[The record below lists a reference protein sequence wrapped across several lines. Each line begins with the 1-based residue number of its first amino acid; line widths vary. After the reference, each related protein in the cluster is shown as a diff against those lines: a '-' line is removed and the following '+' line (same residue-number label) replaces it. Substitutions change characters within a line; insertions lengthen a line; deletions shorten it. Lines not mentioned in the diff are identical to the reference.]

1 MVKEKERT
9 EEEVIAQAPIEVILG
24 GKKYQVKPLVIR
36 ESREWRKEAGAFQAE
51 IVRYAGVD
59 SDNPEEFEKA
69 LNELLV
75 GRIDTAIDL
84 FFKYAKD
91 LDRDTIEGE
100 ATEAEVAKA
109 FETIC
114 KVAFP
119 FE

>member
-1 MVKEKERT
+1 MVEKKERT
-9 EEEVIAQAPIEVILG
+9 EDEVIAQAPIEVILG
-24 GKKYQVKPLVIR
+24 GRKYQVKPLVIR
-36 ESREWRKEAGAFQAE
+36 DSREWRKEAGAFQAS
-51 IVRYAGVD
+51 ISRYASID

-69 LNELLV
+69 LTELLIS
-75 GRIDTAIDL
+75 RIDTAIDL

-91 LDRDTIEGE
+91 LDREKIEGE

-109 FETIC
+109 FEAIC